1 MCMNIREVLIKKLCI
16 DQELDYYKD
25 EKGRYSYSGII
36 LPGSRFL
43 SFDELNKPGSPVV
56 VDMPKNVEEIGVI
69 RVEWKYRLEWK
80 LNLHEWKDE
89 ELEVNGIKVMASIE
103 SIYLNKND
111 GKYRYTVSLLPRRAT
126 GKLLESLKIGILTT
140 AFKGHIFKESKFN
153 KLRNSILDVVR
164 RSRPGNGS
172 VVVYSPSSDSDIYLG
187 PYSESSMSDALDIIE
202 DELDAGRILFSYQPI
217 RLYIHNEDKNI

>member
-1 MCMNIREVLIKKLCI
+1 MNIREVLIEKLCI
-16 DQELDYYKD
+16 DQKLNYYKD

-36 LPGSRFL
+36 LPGPRFL
-43 SFDELNKPGSPVV
+43 SFDELNKSGSPKFIN
-56 VDMPKNVEEIGVI
+56 MPKNAEETGVI
-69 RVEWKYRLEWK
+69 KLEWKYRLEWK

-89 ELEVNGIKVMASIE
+89 ELEASGIKVMASIE
-103 SIYLNKND
+103 SIYLDKND
-111 GKYRYTVSLLPRRAT
+111 GKYSYTVSLLPTRAT

-140 AFKGHIFKESKFN
+140 SFKGHIFKESKFN

-187 PYSESSMSDALDIIE
+187 PYSESSMSDALDVIE
-202 DELDAGRILFSYQPI
+202 DELDAGRLLFSHQPI

>member
-1 MCMNIREVLIKKLCI
+1 MNIREVLIKKLCI

-25 EKGRYSYSGII
+25 EKGYYSSNGII

-43 SFDELNKPGSPVV
+43 SFDGLNKPGSPVV
-56 VDMPKNVEEIGVI
+56 VDMPKNAEEIGVI
-69 RVEWKYRLEWK
+69 GIEWK

-89 ELEVNGIKVMASIE
+89 ELEANGIKVMASIE

-111 GKYRYTVSLLPRRAT
+111 GKYSYTVSLLPRRAT

-153 KLRNSILDVVR
+153 KLRNNILDIAR

-172 VVVYSPSSDSDIYLG
+172 VVVYSPSADSDIYLG
-187 PYSESSMSDALDIIE
+187 PYSESTMSAALDIIE

-217 RLYIHNEDKNI
+217 RLYIYNED